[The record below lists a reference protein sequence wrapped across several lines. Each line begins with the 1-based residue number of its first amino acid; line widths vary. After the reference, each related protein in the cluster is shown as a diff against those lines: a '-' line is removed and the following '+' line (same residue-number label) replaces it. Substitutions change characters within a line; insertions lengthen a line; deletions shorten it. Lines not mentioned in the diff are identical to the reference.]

1 MEEEE
6 RMVGLWRCSTTFP
19 SSLWTCLWSTPWLVG
34 GTSAARQEH
43 WVRSYTMLLTGV
55 KMWWNN
61 HSLQLLEK
69 NNHCDHEA
77 NLWRRVKSE
86 QSNLFIRI
94 RSIGGDT
101 DIDIDMEAQITIA
114 NSSVWELL
122 LPCDFFFPWG
132 CGAQCNPLW
141 VHYKLCSGPNY
152 ARKEPESGAQWVGN
166 KKKGDISKKASRKSR
181 HLTY

>member
-132 CGAQCNPLW
+132 CGAQCNPEFVINSVVVLIMQEKSQKVEHSGW
-141 VHYKLCSGPNY
+141 VIK
-152 ARKEPESGAQWVGN
+152 RKE
-166 KKKGDISKKASRKSR
+166 I
-181 HLTY
+181 